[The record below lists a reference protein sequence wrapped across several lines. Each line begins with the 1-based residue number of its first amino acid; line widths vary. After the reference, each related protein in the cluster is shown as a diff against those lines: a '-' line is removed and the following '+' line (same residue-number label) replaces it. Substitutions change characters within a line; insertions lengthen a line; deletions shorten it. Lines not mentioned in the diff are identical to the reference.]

1 MLLDQTN
8 FTNVPLAHVIVFSDD
23 VFRCPY
29 ANLVADI
36 KFRVSLYLQN
46 FKFVR
51 WNIKYCVF
59 VPFPIEYITKGL
71 ANYHIMFYFTV
82 NF

>member
-1 MLLDQTN
+1 MGNENRNRMLLDQTN

-51 WNIKYCVF
+51 
-59 VPFPIEYITKGL
+59 
-71 ANYHIMFYFTV
+71 
-82 NF
+82 